1 MDASASVITGTAI
14 KDYIMTNEEKTA
26 IIKEYALKEGDV
38 GSPQV
43 QIALLTARITEL
55 TSHMQEHK
63 KDYASRRGLLKLVT
77 RRRSLLKYLNGK
89 NHSAYVELIK
99 KLGLKK

>member
-1 MDASASVITGTAI
+1 
-14 KDYIMTNEEKTA
+14 MTQEEKTA
-26 IIKEYALKEGDV
+26 IIVEFALKEGDV

-43 QIALLTARITEL
+43 QIALLSARIKEL

-77 RRRSLLKYLNGK
+77 RRRSLLKYLNK
-89 NHSAYVELIK
+89 KSHSTYIKLIK

>member
-1 MDASASVITGTAI
+1 MTKEEKNA
-14 KDYIMTNEEKTA
+14 IMTEFA
-26 IIKEYALKEGDV
+26 VKEGDV

-43 QIALLTARITEL
+43 QIALLSARIKEL

-89 NHSAYVELIK
+89 SHATYVELIK

>member
-1 MDASASVITGTAI
+1 
-14 KDYIMTNEEKTA
+14 MTKEEKTA
-26 IIKEYALKEGDV
+26 IIKQFQLKEGDV

-43 QIALLTARITEL
+43 QIALLTARIKEL

-63 KDYASRRGLLKLVT
+63 TDYASRRGLLKLVT
-77 RRRSLLKYLNGK
+77 RRRGLLKYLNKK
-89 NHSAYVELIK
+89 NHAAYVELIK